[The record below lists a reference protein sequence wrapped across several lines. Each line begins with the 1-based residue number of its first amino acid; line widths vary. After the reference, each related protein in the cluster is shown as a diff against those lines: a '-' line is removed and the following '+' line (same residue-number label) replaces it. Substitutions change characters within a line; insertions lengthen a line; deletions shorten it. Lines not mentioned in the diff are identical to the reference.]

1 MYVSHQQQLVSQLP
15 GGIIITTVHRKAS
28 GEAIMASYG
37 NECLSKWSVISVITG
52 KGQDL
57 SWEAGS
63 LSDIPA

>member
-28 GEAIMASYG
+28 GEAVMASYG
-37 NECLSKWSVISVITG
+37 NECLSKWSVISV

-57 SWEAGS
+57 SWKAGS

>member
-28 GEAIMASYG
+28 REAIMASYG
-37 NECLSKWSVISVITG
+37 NECLSKWSVISA

-57 SWEAGS
+57 SWKAGS